1 MQLSSLPGNVFIGC
15 FHRVFPGRL
24 QNKDT
29 LSSSILS
36 RLASTPT
43 LSSPTPGLPAT
54 QIPELILLSA
64 FLQAQN

>member
-1 MQLSSLPGNVFIGC
+1 MQLSSFPGNVFIGC

-43 LSSPTPGLPAT
+43 LSSPTPGLAAT